1 MLSFFMF
8 SLPSMMTT
16 ATCSRTGTAPSN
28 IESRLAALEVTLGL
42 PSLTVAGGEGG
53 GDASDAPQPA
63 DLSARIDRIVSDLN
77 STVRERQAAAANEA
91 ASSGGA
97 RSSASASVS
106 VLEDFAEIDRLMSEL
121 DAGAVLSHQGTAG
134 LASGQAAAQQPLTAP
149 LLYRRQEVLA
159 SAESL
164 KVGMER
170 LGEMRSLLDSVATS
184 SASAAAQVAAA
195 RGGSRTSGAA
205 AAAAEGRG
213 SSERGKPSTTNF
225 ANSSLITSDRYEYA
239 ADADSMRRLQ
249 DVSVQASDINARAAA
264 VATRVDNL
272 ISQYHRVMTLLS
284 EKCVLVDEELS
295 VLEMKEKAEGE

>member
-1 MLSFFMF
+1 
-8 SLPSMMTT
+8 MMTT
-16 ATCSRTGTAPSN
+16 ATTSTRTNTAPSN

-106 VLEDFAEIDRLMSEL
+106 VLEDFAQIDRLMSEL

-195 RGGSRTSGAA
+195 RGGSGTSGAA
-205 AAAAEGRG
+205 AAAAKSRG
-213 SSERGKPSTTNF
+213 SSERGKPSIANF

-239 ADADSMRRLQ
+239 ADADSTRRLQ
-249 DVSVQASDINARAAA
+249 DVSVQAADINARAMS
-264 VATRVDNL
+264 VATRLDNL

-295 VLEMKEKAEGE
+295 GLEMIEEAEGE

>member
-1 MLSFFMF
+1 
-8 SLPSMMTT
+8 MMTT
-16 ATCSRTGTAPSN
+16 ATTSTRTSTAPSN

-63 DLSARIDRIVSDLN
+63 DLSSRIDRIVSDLN
-77 STVRERQAAAANEA
+77 TTVRERQAAAANEA

-106 VLEDFAEIDRLMSEL
+106 VLEDFAQIDRLMSEL

-195 RGGSRTSGAA
+195 RGGSGTSGAA
-205 AAAAEGRG
+205 AAKSRG
-213 SSERGKPSTTNF
+213 SSERGKPSIANF

-239 ADADSMRRLQ
+239 ADADSTRRLQ
-249 DVSVQASDINARAAA
+249 DVSVQAADINARAVS
-264 VATRVDNL
+264 VATRLDNL

-295 VLEMKEKAEGE
+295 GLEMREEAEGE

>member
-1 MLSFFMF
+1 
-8 SLPSMMTT
+8 MMTT
-16 ATCSRTGTAPSN
+16 ATSTRTSTAPSN

-97 RSSASASVS
+97 RSSTSASVS

-205 AAAAEGRG
+205 AAAAKSRG
-213 SSERGKPSTTNF
+213 SSERCKPSTANY

-239 ADADSMRRLQ
+239 ADADSTRRLQ
-249 DVSVQASDINARAAA
+249 DVSVQAADINARAVS
-264 VATRVDNL
+264 VATRLDNL

-284 EKCVLVDEELS
+284 EKCVLVDEEIS
-295 VLEMKEKAEGE
+295 GLEIREEAEGE

>member
-1 MLSFFMF
+1 
-8 SLPSMMTT
+8 MTT

-77 STVRERQAAAANEA
+77 STVRERQVAAANEA

-106 VLEDFAEIDRLMSEL
+106 VLEDFAEVDRLMSEL
-121 DAGAVLSHQGTAG
+121 GAGAVLSHQGTAG

-170 LGEMRSLLDSVATS
+170 LGEVRSLLDSVATS

-205 AAAAEGRG
+205 AAAAAEKGRG
-213 SSERGKPSTTNF
+213 SSERGKPSTANF
-225 ANSSLITSDRYEYA
+225 DNSSLITSDRYEYA

-249 DVSVQASDINARAAA
+249 DVSVQAADINARAVS

-295 VLEMKEKAEGE
+295 VLEMKEEAEGE

>member
-1 MLSFFMF
+1 
-8 SLPSMMTT
+8 MMTT
-16 ATCSRTGTAPSN
+16 ATSTRTSTAPSN

-97 RSSASASVS
+97 RSSTSASVS

-205 AAAAEGRG
+205 AAAAKSRG
-213 SSERGKPSTTNF
+213 SSERCKPSTANY

-239 ADADSMRRLQ
+239 ADADSTRRLQ
-249 DVSVQASDINARAAA
+249 DVSVQAADINARAVS
-264 VATRVDNL
+264 VATRLDNL

-295 VLEMKEKAEGE
+295 GLEMREEVEGE

>member
-1 MLSFFMF
+1 
-8 SLPSMMTT
+8 
-16 ATCSRTGTAPSN
+16 
-28 IESRLAALEVTLGL
+28 LAALEVTLGL

-53 GDASDAPQPA
+53 GDASDAPQPE

-106 VLEDFAEIDRLMSEL
+106 VLEDFAQIDRLMSEL

-195 RGGSRTSGAA
+195 RGGSGTSGAA
-205 AAAAEGRG
+205 AAAAKSRG
-213 SSERGKPSTTNF
+213 SSERGKPSIANF

-239 ADADSMRRLQ
+239 ADADSTRRLQ
-249 DVSVQASDINARAAA
+249 DVSVQAADINARAVSA
-264 VATRVDNL
+264 ATRLDNL

-295 VLEMKEKAEGE
+295 GLGMIEEAEGE

>member
-1 MLSFFMF
+1 
-8 SLPSMMTT
+8 MTT

-77 STVRERQAAAANEA
+77 STVRERQVAAANEA

-97 RSSASASVS
+97 RSSTSASVS
-106 VLEDFAEIDRLMSEL
+106 VLEDFAEIDRLLSEL
-121 DAGAVLSHQGTAG
+121 GAGAVLSHQGTAG

-205 AAAAEGRG
+205 AAAGRG

-249 DVSVQASDINARAAA
+249 DVSVQAADINARAVS

-295 VLEMKEKAEGE
+295 VLEMKEEAEGE

>member
-1 MLSFFMF
+1 
-8 SLPSMMTT
+8 MMTT
-16 ATCSRTGTAPSN
+16 ATTSTRTSTAPSN

-63 DLSARIDRIVSDLN
+63 DLSSRIDRIVSDLN
-77 STVRERQAAAANEA
+77 TTVRERQAAAANEA

-106 VLEDFAEIDRLMSEL
+106 VLEDFAQIDRLMSEL

-195 RGGSRTSGAA
+195 RGGSGTSGAA
-205 AAAAEGRG
+205 AAKSRG
-213 SSERGKPSTTNF
+213 SSERGKPSIANF

-239 ADADSMRRLQ
+239 ADADSTRRLQ
-249 DVSVQASDINARAAA
+249 DVSVQAADINARAMS
-264 VATRVDNL
+264 VATRLDNL

-295 VLEMKEKAEGE
+295 GLEMIEEAEGE

>member
-1 MLSFFMF
+1 
-8 SLPSMMTT
+8 MMTT
-16 ATCSRTGTAPSN
+16 ATRTSTVPSN

-205 AAAAEGRG
+205 AAAAAAKSRG
-213 SSERGKPSTTNF
+213 SSERGKPSAANF
-225 ANSSLITSDRYEYA
+225 VNSSLITSDRYEYA
-239 ADADSMRRLQ
+239 ADADSTRRLQ
-249 DVSVQASDINARAAA
+249 DVSVQAADINARAVS
-264 VATRVDNL
+264 VATRLDNL
-272 ISQYHRVMTLLS
+272 ISQYHQVMTLLS

-295 VLEMKEKAEGE
+295 GLEMREEVEGE

>member
-1 MLSFFMF
+1 
-8 SLPSMMTT
+8 MTT
-16 ATCSRTGTAPSN
+16 ATTSTAPSN

-42 PSLTVAGGEGG
+42 PYLTVAGGEGG
-53 GDASDAPQPA
+53 GDASDAPHPA

-77 STVRERQAAAANEA
+77 STVRERQVAAANEA

-97 RSSASASVS
+97 RSSTSASVS
-106 VLEDFAEIDRLMSEL
+106 VLEDFAEIDRLLSEL
-121 DAGAVLSHQGTAG
+121 GAGAVLSHQGTAG

-205 AAAAEGRG
+205 AAAGRG

-249 DVSVQASDINARAAA
+249 DVSVQAADINARAVS

-295 VLEMKEKAEGE
+295 VLEMKEEAEGE